1 MPAERFDFF
10 NAEGLRLAGLLD
22 NPAGEARAYALF
34 AHCFTCGK
42 DTHAAKRIAEGL
54 TALGIAVL
62 RFDFTGLGSSEGEFA
77 NTTFSSNVADLVAA
91 ADQLRK
97 IKRAPSILIGHSL
110 GGAAVLAAG
119 SAVPEARAVVTIGAP
134 SDPAHVAGLFKD
146 RRQEI
151 EAHGEVEVT
160 LAGRP
165 FRIRRTFLD
174 DVAEQELGGRIAA
187 LRKALLIF
195 HSPTD
200 DIVGIDNASRI
211 FAAAKHPK
219 SFVSLAGADHL
230 LSRRSDAAYVANVI
244 AAWAER
250 YLDMGRQNMEQQD
263 MAQQNM
269 GQQDMGQQNEVPA
282 GAPLVGALNPDPDG
296 AATRAAPM
304 SASGDGQPGVVTVW
318 ETRQGRLQQQITA
331 GAHRFLADEPVAAGG
346 GDSGPNPY
354 DFLLAALG
362 ACTAMTLRLYAERK
376 ALRLDRVTVRLRHAK
391 IYATDC
397 ESCETKEGKIDRI
410 ERGIVFE
417 GELDAEQRAR
427 LLEIADKC
435 PIHRTLTSEVEI
447 ATTALP
453 G

>member
-1 MPAERFDFF
+1 MPAEQFDFF

-22 NPAGEARAYALF
+22 NPPGEARAYALF

-42 DTHAAKRIAEGL
+42 DIHAAKRIAEGL

-77 NTTFSSNVADLVAA
+77 NTTFSSNVADLIAA
-91 ADQLRK
+91 ADQLRRV
-97 IKRAPSILIGHSL
+97 KRAPSILIGHSL

-119 SAVPEARAVVTIGAP
+119 AAVPEARAVVTIAAP
-134 SDPAHVAGLFKD
+134 SDPGHVAGLFKD
-146 RRQEI
+146 RLGEI

-165 FRIRRTFLD
+165 FRIRRAFLD
-174 DVAEQELGGRIAA
+174 DVAEQELNGRIAA

-200 DIVGIDNASRI
+200 EIVGIDNASHI
-211 FAAAKHPK
+211 FAAARHPK
-219 SFVSLAGADHL
+219 SFVSLPGADHL

-250 YLDMGRQNMEQQD
+250 YLDMAPAAEE
-263 MAQQNM
+263 
-269 GQQDMGQQNEVPA
+269 GQED
-282 GAPLVGALNPDPDG
+282 
-296 AATRAAPM
+296 
-304 SASGDGQPGVVTVW
+304 SGLVTVR
-318 ETRQGRLQQQITA
+318 ETRQGRLQQEITA
-331 GAHRFLADEPVAAGG
+331 GAHRFLADEPVDAGG
-346 GDSGPNPY
+346 DDSGPNPY

-376 ALRLDRVTVRLRHAK
+376 ALPLDRVTVNLRHAR
-391 IYATDC
+391 IHAADC
-397 ESCETKEGKIDRI
+397 ETCESKEGMIDRI
-410 ERGIVFE
+410 ERGIGLE
-417 GELDAEQRAR
+417 GALDGEQRAR

-435 PIHRTLTSEVEI
+435 PVHRTLTSEVDI
-447 ATTALP
+447 ATTELS